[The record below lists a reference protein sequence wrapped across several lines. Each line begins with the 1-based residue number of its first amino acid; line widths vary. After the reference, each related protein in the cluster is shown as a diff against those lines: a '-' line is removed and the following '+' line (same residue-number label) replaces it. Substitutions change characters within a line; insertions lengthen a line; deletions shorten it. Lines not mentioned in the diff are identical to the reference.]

1 MAQHGFTLE
10 RQEHITELNAEVLLY
25 KHRTG
30 AQLLSLINDDEN
42 KVFGINFRTPPADS
56 TGVAHILE
64 HSVLC
69 GSRKYPVKE
78 PFVELLK
85 GSLKTFLNAFTY
97 PDRTCYPV
105 ASQNTQD
112 FYNLVDVYLDAVF
125 HPRLTPQ
132 VLQQEGWHY
141 ELENVS
147 DPLIF
152 KGVVFNE
159 MKGANSSPERI
170 LSEHIQQSLFPE
182 HTYGVDSGG
191 DPAHIP
197 DLTFADF
204 VAFHRDYYHP
214 SNARIYF
221 CGDDAPDHRLD
232 LLAAYLD
239 EYEAS
244 SVNSAVGPQASFSAP
259 REFTKPYAV
268 DAQNEDAPKSM
279 VALNWLLPDGLD
291 ETELMALH
299 TLDYV
304 LTGTPAAPLRRT
316 LLESGLGEDL
326 VGGMETELYQPFSS
340 TGLKGVQVGQ
350 EEKVV
355 ELVLSTLESI
365 VQQGLDAKTI
375 QAALNTLEFR
385 LRENNTGSYP
395 RGLLLMLRALTTW
408 IYDGDPFA
416 ALAFETPLAHM
427 KKSWQDDPRF
437 FESLIQRHLLD
448 NPHRTT
454 VFLKPDATM
463 ADRQEAAETAR
474 LASARQAMTPQDLE
488 DLVASTAELK
498 RLQTTPDA
506 PEDLA
511 KLPRLKLSDLDD
523 KIRTLPLEETRAED
537 TLIFHH
543 DLFTN
548 GIAYFDLSFDL
559 RLLPQE
565 DLPYLSLFSRAL
577 LEMGTQKENFVEL
590 SQRIGTYT
598 GGIWPSSLITM
609 GRNNKQCIARL
620 MLRSKAMTSQ
630 VDDLLN
636 ILKDILLIPDFSD
649 KDRFLQMV
657 LEEKA
662 GEEAGLVPS
671 GHSVVNLRL
680 RAKFEE
686 SSWITEQ
693 MEGIS
698 YLFFLRRLLVEI
710 DQDWPGVQAK
720 LEAIRHRLVNRRTL
734 LCNLT
739 LSGAER
745 AVFEPKLEA
754 FLRALPQQDWAPMPW
769 TPVFDSSNE
778 GLMAPTQVNYV
789 GKGGNLNDVGYTY
802 HGSVSVITRFLR
814 NTWLWDRI
822 RVQGGAYGAFCSFD
836 QFSGFF
842 SNVSYRD
849 PNLLETLT
857 NYDAAGQFL
866 REVDLN
872 QDELTKAIIGTV
884 GDMDS
889 YMLPDAK
896 GYTSMIRRLI
906 GIDDTYR
913 QQIRDQVLGTS
924 AEDFSAFAVYLDK
937 LAETGSVVALGSA
950 ETIAAANQQQPD
962 LLTPVKVL

>member
-10 RQEHITELNAEVLLY
+10 RQQHISELNAEVLLY

-141 ELENVS
+141 ELENVN
-147 DPLIF
+147 DPLTF

-159 MKGANSSPERI
+159 MKGANSSPER
-170 LSEHIQQSLFPE
+170 LLAEHIQQSLFPE

-214 SNARIYF
+214 ANARIYF
-221 CGDDAPDHRLD
+221 CGDDPAEHRLE
-232 LLAAYLD
+232 LLATYLD
-239 EYEAS
+239 EFEATA
-244 SVNSAVGPQASFSAP
+244 VDSAIGTQTHFTAP
-259 REFTKPYAV
+259 REFTKPYAA
-268 DAQNEDAPKSM
+268 DAQSEDAPKSM
-279 VALNWLLPDGLD
+279 VALNWLLPEGLD
-291 ETELMALH
+291 ETQVMALQ
-299 TLDYV
+299 TLDFV

-326 VGGMETELYQPFSS
+326 VGGMETELYQLFASI
-340 TGLKGVQVGQ
+340 GLKGVQLGD

-355 ELVLSTLESI
+355 ELVLSTLETI
-365 VQQGLDAKTI
+365 VQEGLDPKTI

-416 ALAFETPLAHM
+416 ALAFETPLAQM
-427 KKSWQDDPRF
+427 KKGWQEDPRF
-437 FESLIQRHLLD
+437 FESLIQRYLLD

-454 VFLKPDATM
+454 IFLKPDATM
-463 ADRQEAAETAR
+463 AERQEAAETDR
-474 LASARQAMTPQDLE
+474 LARARAAMAPQDLE
-488 DLVASTAELK
+488 ELVAATAELK
-498 RLQTTPDA
+498 RLQEAPDA
-506 PEDLA
+506 AEDLA
-511 KLPRLKLSDLDD
+511 KLPRLELSDLEA
-523 KIRTLPLEETRAED
+523 KIRTLPQEEAQTED
-537 TLIFHH
+537 TLILHH

-559 RLLPQE
+559 RQLPQE
-565 DLPYLSLFSRAL
+565 FLSYLPLFSRAL
-577 LEMGTQKENFVEL
+577 LEMGTQKDNFVEL

-598 GGIWPSSLITM
+598 GGIWPSSLITLN
-609 GRNNKQCIARL
+609 RSNQCIAQL
-620 MLRSKAMTSQ
+620 ILRSKAMTSQ
-630 VDDLLN
+630 IDDLLN
-636 ILKDILLIPDFSD
+636 ILQDILLIPDFSD

-686 SSWITEQ
+686 PSWITEQ

-698 YLFFLRRLLVEI
+698 YLFFLRRLLEEI

-720 LEAIRHRLVNRRTL
+720 LEAIRAHLVNRRAL

-739 LSGAER
+739 LPGAER
-745 AVFEPKLEA
+745 AAFEPKLEA
-754 FLRALPQQDWAPMPW
+754 FLRTLPQKDWTPMPW
-769 TPVFDSSNE
+769 TPVFNNSNE

-789 GKGGNLNDVGYTY
+789 GKGGNLYDLGYTY
-802 HGSVSVITRFLR
+802 HGSVAVITRFLR

-836 QFSGFF
+836 QFSGLFT
-842 SNVSYRD
+842 SVSYRD
-849 PNLLETLT
+849 PNLLETLA

-866 REVDLN
+866 RQVDLN
-872 QDELTKAIIGTV
+872 QDELTKAIIGTI
-884 GDMDS
+884 GDIDS

-896 GYTSMIRRLI
+896 GYTSMVRRLV

-913 QQIRDQVLGTS
+913 QQIRDQILGTT
-924 AEDFSAFAVYLDK
+924 AEDFRAFAVYLDK
-937 LAETGSVVALGSA
+937 LAQTGSVVALASA

-962 LLTPVKVL
+962 LLTPVKIF